1 MPGAERVPASCG
13 ASDALPR
20 ASPARPLAP
29 WRPRKHPSSNCGPPL
44 GLRAAARPA
53 GGGLAGRSWRA
64 GRRRKWI
71 ENNRGTQVDL
81 RGDLGAQG
89 AAGALGVF
97 QRFSRGRGGA
107 GARKLPA
114 VHRHDAPFRASGP
127 NGRLLACFRPPSPL
141 RRGKKPRKAAAA
153 PALRAPSGGARGAGI
168 GAAEEACGGK
178 SIPPD
183 PSVGLPAGKAGRR
196 WRRGGGALPAAE
208 LEVALWLPH
217 GNEHL
222 LELLVGDLRGDAP
235 LRG

>member
-20 ASPARPLAP
+20 ASPARPPAP

-53 GGGLAGRSWRA
+53 GGGLAGRSWRT

-81 RGDLGAQG
+81 RGALGARG

-114 VHRHDAPFRASGP
+114 VHRHDAPFRAIGP
-127 NGRLLACFRPPSPL
+127 NGRLLASGLPPPSVAGKSAERPQPRQLSGRPL
-141 RRGKKPRKAAAA
+141 AA
-153 PALRAPSGGARGAGI
+153 RGARGSARPRRH
-168 GAAEEACGGK
+168 A
-178 SIPPD
+178 
-183 PSVGLPAGKAGRR
+183 AGKAFRPTRASASRR
-196 WRRGGGALPAAE
+196 EKPEGDGGGGGGALPAAE